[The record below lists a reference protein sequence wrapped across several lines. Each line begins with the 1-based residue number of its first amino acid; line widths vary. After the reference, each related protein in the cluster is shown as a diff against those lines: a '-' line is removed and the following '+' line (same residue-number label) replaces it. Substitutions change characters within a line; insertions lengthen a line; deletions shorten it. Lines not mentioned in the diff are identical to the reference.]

1 VVLLLKDP
9 KYVLDTNVFI
19 NMQRHHPYDVFGSL
33 WMKMADIIDGGIVIS
48 CDEVLD
54 ELSIGND
61 SLLQWAKQRKDA
73 FISSGPDIQRM
84 VREILQK
91 YPTLVTGSRKSNGAD
106 PFVIALAKLKNCTLV
121 SDETRA
127 GDGQPVKIPNVCEA
141 YGVRLIKF
149 VDFLREVKISI

>member
-1 VVLLLKDP
+1 LNEP
-9 KYVLDTNVFI
+9 KYVMDTNVFI
-19 NMQRHHPYDVFGSL
+19 NMQRHHPNDVFVTL
-33 WMKMADIIDGGIVIS
+33 WTKMAELIDEGIVIS
-48 CDEVLD
+48 CDEVFD
-54 ELSIGND
+54 ELAIGND
-61 SLLQWAKQRKDA
+61 FLMKWSKQRKSA
-73 FISSGPDIQRM
+73 FISSGSDIQCL
-84 VREILQK
+84 VRDILQK
-91 YPTLVTGSRKSNGAD
+91 YPSLVTGSRKSNGAD

>member
-1 VVLLLKDP
+1 MVLLLKDA

-19 NMQRHHPYDVFGSL
+19 NMQRHHPLDVFGSL
-33 WMKMADIIDGGIVIS
+33 WTKMADIIDAGIVIS
-48 CDEVLD
+48 CDEVFD

-61 SLLQWAKQRKDA
+61 SLLQWARQRKGA

-121 SDETRA
+121 SDETWA
-127 GDGQPVKIPNVCEA
+127 GDGQPVKIPNVCDA

>member
-1 VVLLLKDP
+1 MVLLLKDP

-19 NMQRHHPYDVFGSL
+19 NMQRHHPLDVFGSL
-33 WMKMADIIDGGIVIS
+33 WTKMADIIDAGIVIS
-48 CDEVLD
+48 CDEVFD

-61 SLLQWAKQRKDA
+61 SLLQWARQRKGA
-73 FISSGPDIQRM
+73 FISSGPNIQRM

-127 GDGQPVKIPNVCEA
+127 GDGQPVKIPNVCDA

>member
-1 VVLLLKDP
+1 MKDP

-33 WMKMADIIDGGIVIS
+33 WIKMADIIDGGIVIS

-106 PFVIALAKLKNCTLV
+106 HL
-121 SDETRA
+121 
-127 GDGQPVKIPNVCEA
+127 
-141 YGVRLIKF
+141 
-149 VDFLREVKISI
+149 

>member
-1 VVLLLKDP
+1 MSNA

-19 NMQRHHPYDVFGSL
+19 NMQRHHPLDVFGSL
-33 WMKMADIIDGGIVIS
+33 WAKIADTIDSGTVIS
-48 CDEVLD
+48 CGEVLD

-61 SLLQWAKQRKDA
+61 DLIKWAKLRNGAFLTSGAEVQR
-73 FISSGPDIQRM
+73 I

-91 YPTLVTGSRKSNGAD
+91 YPALVTGTRKANGAD
-106 PFVIALAKLKNCTLV
+106 PFVIALAKQKVCTLV
-121 SDETRA
+121 SDETWA
-127 GDGQPVKIPNVCEA
+127 GNGQPVKIPNVCEA

>member
-1 VVLLLKDP
+1 
-9 KYVLDTNVFI
+9 
-19 NMQRHHPYDVFGSL
+19 
-33 WMKMADIIDGGIVIS
+33 MADLIDEGIVIS

-61 SLLQWAKQRKDA
+61 FLLKWAKQRKGA
-73 FISSGPDIQRM
+73 FISSGPDVQIM
-84 VREILQK
+84 VREILRK

-106 PFVIALAKLKNCTLV
+106 PFVIALAKLKKCTLV

>member
-1 VVLLLKDP
+1 
-9 KYVLDTNVFI
+9 
-19 NMQRHHPYDVFGSL
+19 
-33 WMKMADIIDGGIVIS
+33 MADIIDGGIVIS

-61 SLLQWAKQRKDA
+61 SLLQWAKQRKGA

-127 GDGQPVKIPNVCEA
+127 GNGQPVKIPNVCEA

>member
-1 VVLLLKDP
+1 MKDA

-19 NMQRHHPYDVFGSL
+19 NMQRHHPLDVFGSL
-33 WMKMADIIDGGIVIS
+33 WTKMADIIDAGIVIS
-48 CDEVLD
+48 CDEVFD

-61 SLLQWAKQRKDA
+61 SLLQWARQRKGA

-121 SDETRA
+121 SDETWA
-127 GDGQPVKIPNVCEA
+127 GDGQPVKIPNVCDA

>member
-1 VVLLLKDP
+1 MKDP

-19 NMQRHHPYDVFGSL
+19 NMQRHHPLDVFGSL
-33 WMKMADIIDGGIVIS
+33 WTKMADIIDAGIVIS
-48 CDEVLD
+48 CDEVFD

-61 SLLQWAKQRKDA
+61 SLLQWARQRKGA
-73 FISSGPDIQRM
+73 FISSGPNIQRM

-127 GDGQPVKIPNVCEA
+127 GDGQPVKIPNVCDA